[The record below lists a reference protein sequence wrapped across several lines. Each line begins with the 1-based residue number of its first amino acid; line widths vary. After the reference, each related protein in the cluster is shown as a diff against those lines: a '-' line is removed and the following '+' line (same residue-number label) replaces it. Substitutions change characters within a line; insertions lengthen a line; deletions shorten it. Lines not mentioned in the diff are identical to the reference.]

1 MSATYHDSIPY
12 TLFQLKK
19 CLSMDLEISPDTGVL
34 QAMAAY
40 RPDTGDE
47 LKIGRGECQRPQ
59 ASSRLEYMA
68 KGASFVLGHN
78 ITHHDL
84 PHLKATFPNCKV
96 LEMPVVDTLHLNPLA
111 FPQHPYHHLVKHYKD
126 ADLIQEVQNDPLL
139 DSKLALEAFNNQL
152 EQFRDTLP
160 ELLTVWHHLSSKEK
174 GDGYDQV
181 FQSLRGKQ
189 RPTEEEAAV
198 AVSNFLDDKACPQAV
213 RKLTQDQMNQEPWAT
228 AYALA
233 WLSAARGNSAV
244 PPWVL
249 YNYPQAMTIIEELRE
264 VSCEDPTCTWCSLRN
279 SATGELKRW
288 FGFESYRPYPATP
301 EGKSLQE
308 EITERV
314 MNRRH
319 TLGILPTGTGKSI
332 CYQVPGLSKYETTG
346 KLTVVISPLVA
357 LMADQIRGLQQ
368 NGITNADT
376 INGML
381 TMPERSATLDRVR
394 RGETAILLMSPEQL
408 RNRTVADA
416 IAQRAVATWVL
427 DESHCL
433 AQWGHDFRTDYRYI
447 AKFMQDYQVTSSNP
461 TILCLTATA
470 KPEVKSEILE
480 YFQRHLQLEM
490 EAVDGGAKRQNLEF
504 LVLHTSD
511 ATKQETI
518 QNLVQQERESRPEA
532 GIIIYCQTRRDTEQL
547 AAALTEQ
554 GIEADY
560 FHSTVPVER
569 KREVQDAFVSGESN
583 VIVATS
589 AFGMGIDR
597 SSVAAVIHASVPG
610 SLENYLQ
617 EAGRAGRDG
626 QPARCIL
633 LYQPQDIERQFKMN
647 ARNRLD
653 QKEIGAVLKA
663 LRKLK
668 RKVGPDR
675 NVETTAGELLR
686 EDEEDEFQRDTM
698 GGNRQGN
705 TDETKIKTAVAWL
718 EEAEL
723 VSRTHN
729 AGQIYASTLLIRDK
743 VEAMKLLEQAP
754 GLDDTEKQQAKGAV
768 SRMVQSGMD
777 DVINTDE
784 MCSITGTSPEGLN
797 RLFSK
802 LRELQ
807 LVNKDISMTAYV
819 SKSTKRPSIERFQ
832 HANALEAELI
842 RHLQEKA
849 PDQQVGDTEILQLRA
864 VSQVMKDQGHPHVM
878 PDLIAR
884 MLISMSND
892 GAGEE
897 EEETTSSRGS
907 IRVRT
912 RGQENLAITLNRSW
926 RGVERGAEMRRT
938 AAHQI
943 LQLLLSKAVGES
955 NRADIL
961 IDTTHYEIDNALK
974 SNLELSN
981 IRNLDL
987 LRRSALLWL
996 HEQGIVRLNTG
1007 FTVLRNAMTIDVPMA
1022 EMRRSFT
1029 QADYKPLQL
1038 HYEHQTLQIHII
1050 AAYGEQGLLE
1060 KEKSI
1065 ALAAD
1070 YFDMGE
1076 DEFVNKWLGD
1086 RAGTLKHQTSRESY
1100 QKIVGSLGNRGQ
1112 RTVVTDDRETVNT
1125 LVLAGPGS
1133 GKTKTLVHRIAYLV
1147 RVKRVRPESIIA
1159 LAYNRHAAVQIR
1171 QRLQEL
1177 IGDDGG
1183 RVLAMTLHALAMRL
1197 TGRSFADHSN
1207 KATQTDFDA
1216 VLTQAAEMLEAGDDT
1231 QEGEERDELRDRLLG
1246 GFRWMLVDEY
1256 QDIGEKHYRLLS
1268 ALAGRRRDDDSKLNI
1283 LAVGDDDQNIYS
1295 FNGTSNRYIKQFQ
1308 EDYHARPGYL
1318 IENYRSTSNIINAA
1332 NCVIEPANNRMKAE
1346 QDITVNR
1353 GRQQLSAGGAWYHI
1367 DPVARGKVQIINCPK
1382 GPGPQAMAA
1391 VAELQRL
1398 SKMDKEWNWSRCAV
1412 IARHWQDLDPV
1423 RSICQLQGIQTQ
1435 LAREDLNTVWPLRET
1450 QKLMQWAKEQATGEL
1465 RATRALQ
1472 WLHGQPQ
1479 SPWNDM
1485 LAETL
1490 RVWQNETE
1498 NAAQSY
1504 ASFQE
1509 WMAEW
1514 CQDDRQ
1520 RQHGLLLT
1528 SAHSAKGLEFDHV
1541 VILDGSWQS
1550 RDRLEDSDSGR
1561 RLYYVAMTRAKH
1573 TLTLMDAELDN
1584 QFISELELKGV
1595 ALVRDM
1601 PDLGPEPEEVNH
1613 RYHRLKLEHIYLSF
1627 AGHQGP
1633 EANVHR
1639 AIAAM
1644 ETGDPLTIDTSENPW
1659 RILNENGTRVGRLA
1673 RGWIPPAGHQPV
1685 RAEVLAIARWRA
1697 DMSEEEYR
1705 DRLQSEEWE
1714 VIVPEI
1720 VTKPD
1725 SN

>member
-1 MSATYHDSIPY
+1 
-12 TLFQLKK
+12 
-19 CLSMDLEISPDTGVL
+19 
-34 QAMAAY
+34 
-40 RPDTGDE
+40 
-47 LKIGRGECQRPQ
+47 
-59 ASSRLEYMA
+59 
-68 KGASFVLGHN
+68 
-78 ITHHDL
+78 
-84 PHLKATFPNCKV
+84 
-96 LEMPVVDTLHLNPLA
+96 
-111 FPQHPYHHLVKHYKD
+111 
-126 ADLIQEVQNDPLL
+126 
-139 DSKLALEAFNNQL
+139 
-152 EQFRDTLP
+152 
-160 ELLTVWHHLSSKEK
+160 
-174 GDGYDQV
+174 
-181 FQSLRGKQ
+181 
-189 RPTEEEAAV
+189 
-198 AVSNFLDDKACPQAV
+198 
-213 RKLTQDQMNQEPWAT
+213 
-228 AYALA
+228 
-233 WLSAARGNSAV
+233 
-244 PPWVL
+244 
-249 YNYPQAMTIIEELRE
+249 
-264 VSCEDPTCTWCSLRN
+264 
-279 SATGELKRW
+279 
-288 FGFESYRPYPATP
+288 
-301 EGKSLQE
+301 
-308 EITERV
+308 

-319 TLGILPTGTGKSI
+319 TLGILPTGTGKSV

-357 LMADQIRGLQQ
+357 LMADQIRGLQK

-416 IAQRAVATWVL
+416 IAQRAVATWVI

-447 AKFMQDYQVTSSNP
+447 AKFMRDYQVTHSEP

-470 KPEVKSEILE
+470 KPDVKDEILKYFKSELD
-480 YFQRHLQLEM
+480 LEM

-504 LVLHTSD
+504 LVLPTSD
-511 ATKQETI
+511 ATKLDTI
-518 QNLVQQERESRPEA
+518 QNLIQQERESRPEA
-532 GIIIYCQTRRDTEQL
+532 GIIVYCQTRKDTEQL
-547 AAALTEQ
+547 AAALTKQ
-554 GIEADY
+554 GILADY

-569 KREVQDAFVSGESN
+569 KREVQDAFVSGDSN

-633 LYQPQDIERQFKMN
+633 LYHAQDIERQFKMN

-663 LRKLK
+663 LRRLK
-668 RKVGPDR
+668 KIVGPDR
-675 NVETTAGELLR
+675 NVETTTGELLR
-686 EDEEDEFQRDTM
+686 QDEDDEFQRDTM
-698 GGNRQGN
+698 GGDSRGN
-705 TDETKIKTAVAWL
+705 NDETKIKTAVAWL

-729 AGQIYASTLLIRDK
+729 AGQIYASTLLIRDNS
-743 VEAMKLLEQAP
+743 EAMKLLEQAP

-768 SRMVQSGMD
+768 ARMVQGGMD
-777 DVINTDE
+777 DVISTDE
-784 MCSITGTSPEGLN
+784 MCSITGVTPQALN

-807 LVNKDISMTAYV
+807 VVNKDISMTAYV
-819 SKSTKRPSIERFQ
+819 SKGRTRPSLERFQ
-832 HANALEAELI
+832 HANALEAELVH
-842 RHLQEKA
+842 HLQEEA
-849 PDQQVGDTEILQLRA
+849 PDQQVGDTETLQLRA
-864 VSQVMKDQGHPHVM
+864 VSQAMKNKGHPHVM
-878 PDLIAR
+878 SDLIAR

-907 IRVRT
+907 IRVRA

-926 RGVERGAEMRRT
+926 RAVERGAEMRRT

-943 LQLLLSKAVGES
+943 LQLMLSKMVGQS

-961 IDTTHYEIDNALK
+961 IDTTHFEIDNAIK

-1007 FTVLRNAMTIDVPMA
+1007 FTVLRNAMTIDVPKS
-1022 EMRRSFT
+1022 ETRRQFT

-1038 HYEHQTLQIHII
+1038 HYEHQTLKIHII
-1050 AAYGEQGLLE
+1050 AEYGEQGLLE

-1070 YFDMGE
+1070 YFTMEEDQFVAKWMGHKA
-1076 DEFVNKWLGD
+1076 D
-1086 RAGTLKHQTSRESY
+1086 TLKHQTSRKSY
-1100 QKIVGSLGNRGQ
+1100 EAIVKSLGNRRQ
-1112 RTVVTDDRETVNT
+1112 QTIVTEDEEKVNT

-1171 QRLQEL
+1171 QKLQEL
-1177 IGDDGG
+1177 IGDDGS

-1197 TGRSFADHSN
+1197 TGRSFADRSN
-1207 KATQTDFDA
+1207 KATKKDFDA
-1216 VLTQAAEMLEAGDDT
+1216 VLTQAAEMLEGSDDT
-1231 QEGEERDELRDRLLG
+1231 QEGEERNELRDRLLE

-1268 ALAGRRRDDDSKLNI
+1268 ALAGRRRDDDSQLNI

-1295 FNGTSNRYIKQFQ
+1295 FDGTSNRYIKQFQ

-1318 IENYRSTSNIINAA
+1318 TENYRSTGNIINAA
-1332 NCVIEPANNRMKAE
+1332 NCVIEPATSRMKAG

-1353 GRQQLSAGGAWYHI
+1353 GRQRLSTGGAWYHI

-1398 SKMDKEWNWSRCAV
+1398 SRMDKDWHWSRCAV
-1412 IARHWQDLDPV
+1412 IARNWRDLDPV

-1435 LAREDLNTVWPLRET
+1435 LAREDLNTVWSLRET
-1450 QKLMQWAKEQATGEL
+1450 QRLLRWAREQEGEL
-1465 RATRALQ
+1465 RAAGALQ
-1472 WLHGQPQ
+1472 WLLDQPQ
-1479 SPWNDM
+1479 NPWNDM

-1490 RVWQNETE
+1490 LVWWDETQNT
-1498 NAAQSY
+1498 AQSY

-1514 CQDDRQ
+1514 CQENRQ
-1520 RQHGLLLT
+1520 QQHGLLLT

-1541 VILDGSWQS
+1541 VILDGNWQS
-1550 RDRLEDSDSGR
+1550 RNSLKDPDSER

-1584 QFISELELKGV
+1584 KFIGELELKGI
-1595 ALVRDM
+1595 AMVRDM
-1601 PDLGPEPEEVNH
+1601 PDLGPEPEEINH
-1613 RYHRLKLEHIYLSF
+1613 RYHRLKLKNIYLDF
-1627 AGHQGP
+1627 ADHQEPGA
-1633 EANVHR
+1633 EVHQ
-1639 AIAAM
+1639 AIGAM
-1644 ETGDPLTIDTSENPW
+1644 ETGDPLTIDASENPW
-1659 RILNENGTRVGRLA
+1659 YVLNENGIRVGRLA
-1673 RGWIPPAGHQPV
+1673 KGWPLPTGHQPV
-1685 RAEVLAIARWRA
+1685 RAEVLAIARWRK
-1697 DMSEEEYR
+1697 DLSKEEYR
-1705 DRLQSEEWE
+1705 DRLRSEEWE